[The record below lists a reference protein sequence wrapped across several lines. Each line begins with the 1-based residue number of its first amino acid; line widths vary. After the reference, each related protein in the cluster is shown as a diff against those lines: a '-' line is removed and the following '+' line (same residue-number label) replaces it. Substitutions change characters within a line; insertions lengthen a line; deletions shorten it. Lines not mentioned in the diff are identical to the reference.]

1 METPATVWCF
11 CALPP
16 SRVSSCGRSLP
27 FDSTGVTQKLAIRSG
42 VLAGWQWTLVAVT
55 VLEKGLASRY
65 FRRRKSGNSC
75 SAPLSP
81 GGREGCLEPEEA
93 LQEASEVGQSAD
105 IKTWF

>member
-1 METPATVWCF
+1 M
-11 CALPP
+11 
-16 SRVSSCGRSLP
+16 
-27 FDSTGVTQKLAIRSG
+27 
-42 VLAGWQWTLVAVT
+42 LAGWQWTLVAVT